1 MNKRVRCP
9 RCERAV
15 VACFCHNITALDNA
29 LSVVI
34 LQHPSEVK
42 HAKGTA
48 KIVELS
54 LNNCQLLVGED
65 FCDDA
70 TFTPLIKAKKS
81 LLLYP
86 NDNAI
91 SPTQLVAHLQ
101 QKSQQE
107 AQQNI
112 SPSLADYQLIV
123 IDGSWK
129 KAYKIFCLN
138 PVLATLPCIGIEV
151 VNESNYRIRKS
162 SRSDSLSTLEAIHSL
177 LTTLEGDKFEGLLT
191 TFNTMVDFQ
200 LQSMPKDVQARY

>member
-1 MNKRVRCP
+1 MNKRARCP
-9 RCERAV
+9 RCERAL
-15 VACFCHNITALDNA
+15 VACFCHSITALDNA

-65 FCDDA
+65 FCDDD

-91 SPTQLVAHLQ
+91 TPTQLVVHLQ

-107 AQQNI
+107 TQPNP
-112 SPSLADYQLIV
+112 SSSLADYQLIV

-191 TFNTMVDFQ
+191 TFDIMVNFQ
-200 LQSMPKDVQARY
+200 LQSMPTDVQARY